1 MSKSNPILPSEPLS
15 LQPNVAAEVAKGQ
28 DTQRQLSP
36 RSASKVRRRMDIRNF
51 GRSESPGRTGERDR
65 YRDQEYAPQVYRP
78 NDEMREPGDRAY
90 YERRD
95 GRSHSPRPE
104 KSYGAEYGR
113 SHETRETH
121 DEEHK
126 SDPAPTRVLGI
137 FGMSKYTSEQNL
149 REIFERYGPIEKVH
163 VIRDPHDGRSRGF
176 AFINMVDVS
185 DAQRA
190 REALTGSMVHDR
202 RVRVDF
208 SLTSKAHSPTPGKY
222 KGQETGSA
230 AFHDRGAYRSRA
242 DDGYRSHRSAPYRPR
257 RRANTRDRRRE
268 DHPYK
273 HGHQGDHYSRSK
285 SPGFQNAQKPSDSFR
300 RGPPSYANS
309 DRDREYSGRRMNN
322 GHGSLPQRSNTYEQ
336 GYDRGYSQRSGMG
349 NERPR
354 DDYRSNPHSRPSY

>member
-15 LQPNVAAEVAKGQ
+15 LQPNVATKVAKGQ
-28 DTQRQLSP
+28 DAQRQLSP

-51 GRSESPGRTGERDR
+51 GRSESPGRPSERDR
-65 YRDQEYAPQVYRP
+65 YREQEYVQTYRP
-78 NDEMREPGDRAY
+78 HEMREPADRA

-95 GRSHSPRPE
+95 GRSHSPRNE
-104 KSYGAEYGR
+104 SYNAEYGR
-113 SHETRETH
+113 NNDARETH

-126 SDPAPTRVLGI
+126 SEPAPTRVLGI

-176 AFINMVDVS
+176 AFINMIDVS

-222 KGQETGSA
+222 KGQDTGSSG
-230 AFHDRGAYRSRA
+230 FHDRGAYRSRA
-242 DDGYRSHRSAPYRPR
+242 DDGYRSHRTAPYRPR

-273 HGHQGDHYSRSK
+273 HSQGDHYSRSK
-285 SPGFQNAQKPSDSFR
+285 SPGFQNAQRQSDSFR

-309 DRDREYSGRRMNN
+309 DRDREYSGRRMS
-322 GHGSLPQRSNTYEQ
+322 GYSSPQRSNTYEQ

-349 NERPR
+349 NERPH
-354 DDYRSNPHSRPSY
+354 DYRSGPHNRPSY